1 MEKNKKK
8 VLVVEDEEEII
19 EFLKNFLRR
28 RKIEVY
34 LAKSGLE
41 ALDVFEKESPNL
53 VLLDIGIPQI
63 DGLEVLREIKEK
75 VPQTKVIMVTG
86 RADKKSISKAKKLSA
101 DAYINKPVDL
111 AELYSVIE
119 KFLKA

>member
-1 MEKNKKK
+1 MERNKKK

-41 ALDVFEKESPNL
+41 ALDIFEKQNPNL
-53 VLLDIGIPQI
+53 VLLDIGIPHI

-86 RADKKSISKAKKLSA
+86 RADKKSISEAKKLSA

-111 AELYSVIE
+111 AELHSVIE
-119 KFLKA
+119 KFLKV

>member
-8 VLVVEDEEEII
+8 ILVVEDEEEII

-41 ALDVFEKESPNL
+41 ALDVFEKESPDL